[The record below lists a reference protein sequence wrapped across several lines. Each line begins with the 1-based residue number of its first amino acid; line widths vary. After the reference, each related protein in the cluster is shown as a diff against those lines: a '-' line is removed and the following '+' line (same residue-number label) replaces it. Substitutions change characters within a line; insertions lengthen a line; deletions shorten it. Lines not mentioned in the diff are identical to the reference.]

1 MQVQR
6 NIFYRV
12 AYAQQVQHVTEEPVG
27 VAHLTMAKKH
37 VRLPH
42 PAALLA
48 AETLYLQRQIAW
60 LAAEGEVVQNAPDNA
75 IFDDMETS
83 AMRTDASL
91 GNDCF
96 EVKENCITFVLGTGI
111 GVALNTVCLI

>member
-1 MQVQR
+1 MSER
-6 NIFYRV
+6 Y
-12 AYAQQVQHVTEEPVG
+12 VG
-27 VAHLTMAKKH
+27 LPCLLT
-37 VRLPH
+37 
-42 PAALLA
+42 LLA
-48 AETLYLQRQIAW
+48 PIALYPKGQVAGF
-60 LAAEGEVVQNAPDNA
+60 AAEGEVVQNAPDNA
-75 IFDDMETS
+75 ISDDMETS